1 MQPSLC
7 CICSKRAL
15 LFLNFARDPQD
26 WRWYEQATNR
36 GSSGQ
41 LPHRARFCWTHFRQ
55 AWPLRA
61 YPLRQALQTMRG
73 QEQTE
78 PRARRAGT
86 YSVMILD
93 MSHHGDEGSSYT
105 IDGFPTLELA
115 MEFARRWVRDSL
127 EELRTPGQTREEL
140 RAQWFTFGEDA
151 VVLGGNYA
159 GCSEL
164 DFFLDHPATAAERDW
179 QAIKKEAR
187 IA

>member
-1 MQPSLC
+1 MPQTQP
-7 CICSKRAL
+7 R
-15 LFLNFARDPQD
+15 
-26 WRWYEQATNR
+26 E
-36 GSSGQ
+36 GQ
-41 LPHRARFCWTHFRQ
+41 
-55 AWPLRA
+55 
-61 YPLRQALQTMRG
+61 
-73 QEQTE
+73 
-78 PRARRAGT
+78 AGT

-93 MSHHGDEGSSYT
+93 MFHHGNEGSSYT

-127 EELRTPGQTREEL
+127 EELRSPSLTRAAL
-140 RAQWFTFGEDA
+140 REQWFTFGEDA

-179 QAIKKEAR
+179 QAVKKEAR